1 MVNTTNTLQGYAGV
15 VLTNRRRG
23 SKSRKMYLRN
33 ITKFLLSISIA
44 MIQLEMI
51 TISHEK
57 NK

>member
-15 VLTNRRRG
+15 VLTNGRRG

-33 ITKFLLSISIA
+33 ITKFLSSISIA

>member
-15 VLTNRRRG
+15 VLTNRRRV